1 MNKRLIIGM
10 VVLIAIIVGFS
21 YLSID
26 KKESDSDRSSVSTY
40 SNSDIG
46 IKFDYK
52 TGPSGYVIEES
63 NPADPKSGLFKSIV
77 LIQSNDAE
85 RAKPVEGE
93 GPATITIQIFKNSKK
108 LQSLNWANENTQY
121 SNINLKT
128 GNVSE
133 TVVGGA
139 NAIRYMADGLYASE
153 NFVVTHGGNV
163 YMISGMFISED
174 SDLRRD
180 FMPLV
185 NSVQFIPQSGEPTV
199 QGKINIDAVCE
210 GVLAYMT
217 FPDGNSADLYVKEC
231 KEGKHPEVIERFKRE
246 LNIGDDAA
254 I

>member
-1 MNKRLIIGM
+1 MNKRLIIGTIA
-10 VVLIAIIVGFS
+10 LIAIIVGFS

-26 KKESDSDRSSVSTY
+26 KKRSDPDKYSVSTY
-40 SNSDIG
+40 SNSETG

-52 TGPSGYVIEES
+52 TGPNGYVIEES
-63 NPADPKSGLFKSIV
+63 NHNDTRSGLFKSVV
-77 LIQSNDAE
+77 LIQSRDAE
-85 RAKPVEGE
+85 KSKPVGGE

-108 LQSLNWANENTQY
+108 LQSLNWANGNAQY
-121 SNINLKT
+121 SNINLKI

-133 TVVGGA
+133 AVVGGA

-163 YMISGMFISED
+163 YLISGMFISED
-174 SDLRRD
+174 SDLRKD
-180 FMPLV
+180 FIPFV
-185 NSVQFIPQSGEPTV
+185 NSIKFIPQSGEPAV

-231 KEGKHPEVIERFKRE
+231 KEGKHPEVIEKFKQE
-246 LNIGDDAA
+246 LNISDGAA